1 MRPNKTVRIGDLL
14 VKSKKLTEEQISQAL
29 ALQKEKKMKL
39 GELLISEGMISE
51 VELLEVLEEQLG
63 IPAVNLSEYKVN
75 REALKIVKEPVAR
88 KLNVMPLDIRGNR
101 VIIATSDPLDINV
114 IDEIR
119 GITGSEPILALTTS
133 ASIQRCINS
142 NYDVQE
148 FVDKAIKEF
157 NAQNVS
163 IQNDDNFEDDAIT
176 NSPIVRLVNTIFQEA
191 VKKNASDIHIEPYE
205 DRVRV
210 RFRIDGGLVESMST
224 TKLTHQAIVTRI
236 KIIGR
241 MDIAEKRRPQDGRIE
256 TTIIGKNI
264 DLRISILPT
273 VHGEKIVIRLLD
285 RDALNNSDTN
295 LYLSPKNEEL
305 LGKIMKVSQGM
316 ILMSGP
322 TGSGKTTT
330 LYKMLKTMNRTDKN
344 IVTVEDP
351 VEYRLDGVNQIQ
363 VAPKS
368 GLTFAESLRSILRQD
383 PDIVMVGE
391 IRDSETAEIASRAA
405 ITGHVVLSTI
415 HTNDAPSTVTRLV
428 DMGIDPF
435 LVSTSVVGVIAQRL
449 VKKVCK
455 NCKHDYLITSEEMD
469 VLEVYEPVTL
479 SKGLGCNVCGNT
491 GYLGRTAIHEIL
503 VIDKDIRKLIVSGE
517 SSDGIKDV
525 AVKKD
530 MTPLRDGCLDLVLS
544 GTTTV
549 EEFIRTTYSV

>member
-1 MRPNKTVRIGDLL
+1 MRATKTVRIGDLL
-14 VKSKKLTEEQISQAL
+14 VKSKIITEEQLVKAL

-39 GELLISEGMISE
+39 GELLISEGMITE
-51 VELLEVLEEQLG
+51 IEMLNILEDHLG

-75 REALKIVKEPVAR
+75 REALKIIKEPVAR
-88 KLNVMPLDIRGNR
+88 KLNIMPLDIRANR
-101 VIIATSDPLDINV
+101 VVIATSDPLDINV

-119 GITGSEPILALTTS
+119 ATTGQEPILALTTS
-133 ASIQRCINS
+133 ESILRSINS
-142 NYDVQE
+142 NYDMQE

-157 NAQNVS
+157 NEQNIS
-163 IQNDDNFEDDAIT
+163 IQDTENLEDDTIT

-191 VKKNASDIHIEPYE
+191 VKKNASDIHIEPFE

-210 RFRIDGGLVESMST
+210 RFRIDGSLIESMGT

-241 MDIAEKRRPQDGRIE
+241 MDIAEKRKPQDGRIE
-256 TTIIGKNI
+256 TTILNKNM

-285 RDALNNSDTN
+285 RDSLNNSDTN
-295 LYLSPKNEEL
+295 LYLSPKNQERL
-305 LGKIMKVSQGM
+305 DKITKVSQGM

-330 LYKMLKTMNRTDKN
+330 LYKMLKKMNRIDKN

-363 VAPKS
+363 VSPKS

-383 PDIVMVGE
+383 PDTIMLGE
-391 IRDSETAEIASRAA
+391 IRDTETAEIASRAA

-455 NCKHDYLITSEEMD
+455 HCKQEYTITNEEMD
-469 VLEVYEPVTL
+469 VLNIYEPITL
-479 SKGLGCNVCGNT
+479 YKGEGCNVCGGS
-491 GYLGRTAIHEIL
+491 GYQGRTAIHEIL
-503 VIDKDIRKLIVSGE
+503 VVDKEIRQMIVNGD
-517 SSDGIKDV
+517 SSDTIKEL
-525 AVKKD
+525 AVKNE
-530 MTPLRDGCLDLVLS
+530 MQTLSHACLDLVLE
-544 GTTTV
+544 GVTTV
-549 EEFIRTTYSV
+549 EEYIRATYSV

>member
-1 MRPNKTVRIGDLL
+1 MRPSTIRIGDLL
-14 VKSKKLTEEQISQAL
+14 VESKKITNEQLTQAL
-29 ALQKEKKMKL
+29 ALQKEKKMKI

-51 VELLEVLEEQLG
+51 IEMLEVLEQHLG
-63 IPAVNLSEYKVN
+63 IPAVNLTEFKIN
-75 REALKIVKEPVAR
+75 REVLKLVKEPVAR
-88 KLNVMPLDIRGNR
+88 RLNIMPLDMRGNR
-101 VIIATSDPLDINV
+101 VIIATSDPLDLNA

-119 GITGSEPILALTTS
+119 AITGQDPILAVATS
-133 ASIQRCINS
+133 GSILRTINA

-163 IQNDDNFEDDAIT
+163 IQTDNNLEDDAVT

-210 RFRIDGGLVESMST
+210 RFRVDGGLIEAMST

-241 MDIAEKRRPQDGRIE
+241 MDIAEKRKPQDGRIE
-256 TTIIGKNI
+256 TTILAKNI

-285 RDALNNSDTN
+285 RDALNNSSDD
-295 LYLSPKNEEL
+295 LQLSGKNQEL
-305 LGKIMKVSQGM
+305 LEKIMKVSQGM

-330 LYKMLKTMNRTDKN
+330 LYKMLKKMNRLDKN

-363 VAPKS
+363 VNPKS

-383 PDIVMVGE
+383 PDTIMVGE
-391 IRDSETAEIASRAA
+391 IRDTETAEIASRAA

-428 DMGIDPF
+428 DMGIDAF

-455 NCKHDYLITSEEMD
+455 NCAQEYTITNEEMD
-469 VLEVYEPVTL
+469 VLQIYEPITL
-479 SKGLGCNVCGNT
+479 TKGTGCNMCGGT
-491 GYLGRTAIHEIL
+491 GYQGRTAIHEIL
-503 VIDKDIRKLIVSGE
+503 VIDRDIRKLIIAGE
-517 SSDGIKDV
+517 SSDNIKDL

-530 MTPLRDGCLDLVLS
+530 MVPLHDGCLELVLD

-549 EEFIRTTYSV
+549 EEFIRTTYTV

>member
-1 MRPNKTVRIGDLL
+1 MRPSTIRIGDLL
-14 VKSKKLTEEQISQAL
+14 VESKKITNEQLTQAL
-29 ALQKEKKMKL
+29 ALQKEKKMKI

-51 VELLEVLEEQLG
+51 VEMLEVLEQHLG
-63 IPAVNLSEYKVN
+63 IPAVNLTEFKIN
-75 REALKIVKEPVAR
+75 REVLKVVKESVAR
-88 KLNVMPLDIRGNR
+88 RLNIMPLDFRGNR
-101 VIIATSDPLDINV
+101 VIVATSDPLDLNA

-119 GITGSEPILALTTS
+119 NITGQDPILAVATS
-133 ASIQRCINS
+133 DSILRSINN

-163 IQNDDNFEDDAIT
+163 IQADDNLEDDAVT

-210 RFRIDGGLVESMST
+210 RFRIDGGLVEAMST

-241 MDIAEKRRPQDGRIE
+241 MDIAEKRKPQDGRIE
-256 TTIIGKNI
+256 TTIISKNI

-285 RDALNNSDTN
+285 RDALNNSSDDLQLTE
-295 LYLSPKNEEL
+295 KNQEL
-305 LGKIMKVSQGM
+305 LDKIMKVSQGM

-330 LYKMLKTMNRTDKN
+330 LYKMLKKMNKLDKN

-363 VAPKS
+363 VNPKS

-383 PDIVMVGE
+383 PDTIMVGE
-391 IRDSETAEIASRAA
+391 IRDTETAEIASRAA

-428 DMGIDPF
+428 DMGIDAF

-455 NCKHDYLITSEEMD
+455 NCAQEHIITNEEMD
-469 VLEVYEPVTL
+469 ILEIYEPVTL
-479 SKGLGCNVCGNT
+479 TKGTGCNMCGGT

-503 VIDKDIRKLIVSGE
+503 VIDKDIRKLIIAGE
-517 SSDGIKDV
+517 SSDNIKDL
-525 AVKKD
+525 AIKKD
-530 MTPLRDGCLDLVLS
+530 MVPLHDGCLELVLN

-549 EEFIRTTYSV
+549 EEFIRTTYTV

>member
-1 MRPNKTVRIGDLL
+1 MRPSTIRIGDLL
-14 VKSKKLTEEQISQAL
+14 VESKKITNDQLTHAL
-29 ALQKEKKMKL
+29 ALQKEKKMKI

-51 VELLEVLEEQLG
+51 IEMLEVLEQHLG
-63 IPAVNLSEYKVN
+63 IPAVNLTEFKIN
-75 REALKIVKEPVAR
+75 REVLKIVKEPVAR
-88 KLNVMPLDIRGNR
+88 RLNVMPLDIRGNR
-101 VIIATSDPLDINV
+101 VIIATSDPLDLNA

-119 GITGSEPILALTTS
+119 SITGQDPILAVATS
-133 ASIQRCINS
+133 GSILRTINA

-163 IQNDDNFEDDAIT
+163 IQADNNLEDDAVT

-210 RFRIDGGLVESMST
+210 RFRVDGGLIEAMST

-241 MDIAEKRRPQDGRIE
+241 MDIAEKRKPQDGRIE
-256 TTIIGKNI
+256 TTILNKNI

-285 RDALNNSDTN
+285 RDALNNSSDD
-295 LYLSPKNEEL
+295 LQLSDKNQEL
-305 LGKIMKVSQGM
+305 LDKIMKVSQGM

-330 LYKMLKTMNRTDKN
+330 LYKMLKKMNRLDKN

-363 VAPKS
+363 VNPKS

-383 PDIVMVGE
+383 PDTIMVGE
-391 IRDSETAEIASRAA
+391 IRDTETAEIASRAA

-428 DMGIDPF
+428 DMGIDAF

-449 VKKVCK
+449 VKKVCR
-455 NCKHDYLITSEEMD
+455 NCGTEYTITNEEMD
-469 VLEVYEPVTL
+469 ILEIYEPVTL
-479 SKGLGCNVCGNT
+479 HKGTGCNMCGGT
-491 GYLGRTAIHEIL
+491 GYQGRTAIHEIL
-503 VIDKDIRKLIVSGE
+503 IIDKDIRKLIIAGE
-517 SSDGIKDV
+517 SSDNIKDL

-530 MTPLRDGCLDLVLS
+530 MVPLRESCLDLVLN

>member
-1 MRPNKTVRIGDLL
+1 MKPTIRIGDLL
-14 VKSKKLTEEQISQAL
+14 VESKKITNEQLTKAL
-29 ALQKEKKMKL
+29 SLQKEKKMKI

-51 VELLEVLEEQLG
+51 IEMLEVLEQHLG
-63 IPAVNLSEYKVN
+63 IPAVNLTEFKIN
-75 REALKIVKEPVAR
+75 REVLKIIKEPIAR
-88 KLNVMPLDIRGNR
+88 RLNIMPLDFRGNR
-101 VIIATSDPLDINV
+101 VIVATSDPLDLGV
-114 IDEIR
+114 IDEVR
-119 GITGSEPILALTTS
+119 NITGQDPILAIATS
-133 ASIQRCINS
+133 DSILRSINN

-163 IQNDDNFEDDAIT
+163 IQADDNLEDDAVT
-176 NSPIVRLVNTIFQEA
+176 NSPIVRLVTTIFQEA

-210 RFRIDGGLVESMST
+210 RFRVDGGLVEAMST

-241 MDIAEKRRPQDGRIE
+241 MDIAEKRKPQDGRIE
-256 TTIIGKNI
+256 TTILNKNI

-285 RDALNNSDTN
+285 RDALNNSSDDLHLTE
-295 LYLSPKNEEL
+295 KNQEL
-305 LGKIMKVSQGM
+305 LNRIMKVSQGM

-330 LYKMLKTMNRTDKN
+330 LYKMLKKMNKLDKN

-363 VAPKS
+363 VNPKS

-383 PDIVMVGE
+383 PDTIMIGE

-428 DMGIDPF
+428 DMGIDAF

-455 NCKHDYLITSEEMD
+455 NCAHEYTITSEEMD
-469 VLEVYEPVTL
+469 ILEIYEPVTL
-479 SKGLGCNVCGNT
+479 TKGTGCNVCGGT
-491 GYLGRTAIHEIL
+491 GYMGRTAIHEIL
-503 VIDKDIRKLIVSGE
+503 VIDKDIRKLIIAGE
-517 SSDGIKDV
+517 SSDNIKEL
-525 AVKKD
+525 AIRKD
-530 MTPLRDGCLDLVLS
+530 MIPLHDGCLELVLN

-549 EEFIRTTYSV
+549 EEFIRTTYTV

>member
-1 MRPNKTVRIGDLL
+1 MRQGKTVRIGDLL
-14 VKSKKLTEEQISQAL
+14 VKSRKLTEEQISQAL

-39 GELLISEGMISE
+39 GELLIAEGMISE
-51 VELLEVLEEQLG
+51 IELLEVLEEQLG
-63 IPAVNLSEYKVN
+63 IPAVNLSEYKIN

-88 KLNVMPLDIRGNR
+88 RLKIMPLDMRGNR
-101 VIIATSDPLDINV
+101 VIIATSDPLDINI

-119 GITGSEPILALTTS
+119 SITGAEPILAVTTS
-133 ASIQRCINS
+133 ESIQRSINS

-163 IQNDDNFEDDAIT
+163 IQNDETFEDDAIT
-176 NSPIVRLVNTIFQEA
+176 NSPIVRLVNTIFQES

-210 RFRIDGGLVESMST
+210 RFRIDGGLVEAMST

-241 MDIAEKRRPQDGRIE
+241 MDIAEKRKPQDGRIE
-256 TTIIGKNI
+256 TTILGKNI

-295 LYLSPKNEEL
+295 LYLTPKNEEL

-330 LYKMLKTMNRTDKN
+330 LYKMLKTMNRPDKN

-391 IRDSETAEIASRAA
+391 IRDTETAEIASRAS

-455 NCKHDYLITSEEMD
+455 NCKHDYLITNEEMD
-469 VLEVYEPVTL
+469 ILEVYEPVTL

-491 GYLGRTAIHEIL
+491 GYSGRTAIHEIL
-503 VIDKDIRKLIVSGE
+503 VIDKDIRKLIINGE
-517 SSDGIKDV
+517 SSDTIKEV
-525 AVKKD
+525 AMKKD
-530 MTPLRDGCLDLVLS
+530 MAPLRDGCLALVLD
-544 GTTTV
+544 GTTSV

>member
-1 MRPNKTVRIGDLL
+1 MRPSTIRIGDLL
-14 VKSKKLTEEQISQAL
+14 VESKKITNEQLTQAL
-29 ALQKEKKMKL
+29 TLQKEKKMKI

-51 VELLEVLEEQLG
+51 IEMLEVLEQHLG
-63 IPAVNLSEYKVN
+63 IPAVNLTEFKIN
-75 REALKIVKEPVAR
+75 REVLKLIKEPVAR
-88 KLNVMPLDIRGNR
+88 RLNIMPLDMRGNR
-101 VIIATSDPLDINV
+101 VIIATSDPLDLSA

-119 GITGSEPILALTTS
+119 SISGQDPILAVATS
-133 ASIQRCINS
+133 TSILRTINA

-163 IQNDDNFEDDAIT
+163 IQADNNLEDDAVT

-210 RFRIDGGLVESMST
+210 RFRVDGGLIEAMST

-241 MDIAEKRRPQDGRIE
+241 MDIAEKRKPQDGRIE
-256 TTIIGKNI
+256 TTILSKNI

-285 RDALNNSDTN
+285 RDALNNSSDD
-295 LYLSPKNEEL
+295 LQLSDKNQEL
-305 LGKIMKVSQGM
+305 LDKIMKVSQGM

-330 LYKMLKTMNRTDKN
+330 LYKMLKKMNRLDKN

-363 VAPKS
+363 VNPKS

-383 PDIVMVGE
+383 PDTIMVGE
-391 IRDSETAEIASRAA
+391 IRDTETAEIASRAA

-428 DMGIDPF
+428 DMGIDAF

-455 NCKHDYLITSEEMD
+455 NCATEYTITNEEMD
-469 VLEVYEPVTL
+469 VIEVYEPVTL
-479 SKGLGCNVCGNT
+479 RKGTGCNMCGGT
-491 GYLGRTAIHEIL
+491 GYHGRTAIHEIL
-503 VIDKDIRKLIVSGE
+503 IIDKDIRKLIIAGE
-517 SSDGIKDV
+517 SSDSIKDL

-530 MTPLRDGCLDLVLS
+530 MVPLRDGCLDLVLN

>member
-1 MRPNKTVRIGDLL
+1 MRQTKTVRIGDLL
-14 VKSKKLTEEQISQAL
+14 VKSNKITEQQLVKAL
-29 ALQKEKKMKL
+29 SLQKEKKMKL
-39 GELLISEGMISE
+39 GELLISEGMITE
-51 VELLEVLEEQLG
+51 IEMLNILEDHLG
-63 IPAVNLSEYKVN
+63 IPAVNLSEFKVN
-75 REALKIVKEPVAR
+75 REALKIIKEPVAR
-88 KLNVMPLDIRGNR
+88 KLNIMPLDIRGNR
-101 VIIATSDPLDINV
+101 VVIATSDPLDINV

-119 GITGSEPILALTTS
+119 AITGQEPILALTTS
-133 ASIQRCINS
+133 ESIVRSINN
-142 NYDVQE
+142 NYDMQE

-157 NAQNVS
+157 NEQNVS
-163 IQNDDNFEDDAIT
+163 VQDNQNLEDDTIT

-191 VKKNASDIHIEPYE
+191 VKKNASDIHIEPFE

-210 RFRIDGGLVESMST
+210 RFRIDGGLIESMGT

-241 MDIAEKRRPQDGRIE
+241 MDIAEKRKPQDGRIE
-256 TTIIGKNI
+256 TTILNKNI

-285 RDALNNSDTN
+285 RDSLNNSDTN
-295 LYLSPKNEEL
+295 LHLSPKNQERL
-305 LGKIMKVSQGM
+305 DKITKVSQGM

-330 LYKMLKTMNRTDKN
+330 LYKMLKRMNRIDKN

-363 VAPKS
+363 VNPKS

-383 PDIVMVGE
+383 PDTIMLGE
-391 IRDSETAEIASRAA
+391 IRDTETAEIASRAA

-449 VKKVCK
+449 VKKVCST
-455 NCKHDYLITSEEMD
+455 CKQEYTITNEEMD
-469 VLEVYEPVTL
+469 ILNIYEPVTL
-479 SKGLGCNVCGNT
+479 TKGQGCNACGGS
-491 GYLGRTAIHEIL
+491 GYQGRTAIHEIL
-503 VIDKDIRKLIVSGE
+503 VVDKEIRQMIVSGE
-517 SSDGIKDV
+517 SSDTIKEI

-530 MTPLRDGCLDLVLS
+530 MQTLSHACLDLVLE
-544 GTTTV
+544 GKTTV
-549 EEFIRTTYSV
+549 EEYVRTTYSV

>member
-1 MRPNKTVRIGDLL
+1 MRPSTIRIGDLL
-14 VKSKKLTEEQISQAL
+14 VESKKITNEQLTQAL
-29 ALQKEKKMKL
+29 ALQKEKKMKI

-51 VELLEVLEEQLG
+51 VEMLEVLEQHLG
-63 IPAVNLSEYKVN
+63 IPAVNLQEFKIN
-75 REALKIVKEPVAR
+75 REVLKLIKEPVAR
-88 KLNVMPLDIRGNR
+88 RLNIMPLDMRGNR
-101 VIIATSDPLDINV
+101 VIVATSDPLDLGA

-119 GITGSEPILALTTS
+119 NITGQDPILAVATS
-133 ASIQRCINS
+133 ASILKSINN

-163 IQNDDNFEDDAIT
+163 IQADDNLEDDAVT

-210 RFRIDGGLVESMST
+210 RFRVDGGLIEAMST

-236 KIIGR
+236 KIICR
-241 MDIAEKRRPQDGRIE
+241 MDIAEKRKPQDGRIE
-256 TTIIGKNI
+256 TTILSKNI

-285 RDALNNSDTN
+285 RDALNNSTDD
-295 LYLSPKNEEL
+295 LHLSDKNQEL
-305 LGKIMKVSQGM
+305 LDKIMKVSQGM

-330 LYKMLKTMNRTDKN
+330 LYKMLKKMNRLDKN

-363 VAPKS
+363 VNPKS

-383 PDIVMVGE
+383 PDTIMVGE

-415 HTNDAPSTVTRLV
+415 HTNDAPSTVTRLI
-428 DMGIDPF
+428 DMGIDAF

-455 NCKHDYLITSEEMD
+455 NCSTEYAITSEEMD
-469 VLEVYEPVTL
+469 ILEIYEPITL
-479 SKGLGCNVCGNT
+479 TKGTGCNACGGT
-491 GYLGRTAIHEIL
+491 GYQGRTAIHEIL
-503 VIDKDIRKLIVSGE
+503 VIDKDIRKLIIAGE
-517 SSDGIKDV
+517 SSDNIKDL

-530 MTPLRDGCLDLVLS
+530 MIPLHDGCLELVLN

-549 EEFIRTTYSV
+549 EEFIRTTYTV